1 MKLELSTV
9 ARIILLLGLLV
20 AVLYGYVLN
29 LVNITNY
36 EVMEATPV
44 VLLQWIGILVAPLV

>member
-36 EVMEATPV
+36 EVMEAT
-44 VLLQWIGILVAPLV
+44 LVAPLGVILGWIV